1 MGPLLYAQATLLPPD
16 FPSVA
21 LVTLEIV
28 YLFLAVSSMR
38 ARTMLVNFMSSWFSL
53 VLGSNAVAQSLSF
66 LPSVSCYVSTDGLQ
80 VC

>member
-28 YLFLAVSSMR
+28 CLYLAVSCMR
-38 ARTMLVNFMSSWFSL
+38 ARTMLVDFVSSWFSL
-53 VLGSNAVAQSLSF
+53 VLGSNAQGISF
-66 LPSVSCYVSTDGLQ
+66 LPSVSCYVSPDGLQ
-80 VC
+80 LC

>member
-1 MGPLLYAQATLLPPD
+1 MYAQATLLPPD

-28 YLFLAVSSMR
+28 CLFSAVSSMR

-53 VLGSNAVAQSLSF
+53 VLGSNAVAQSFSF
-66 LPSVSCYVSTDGLQ
+66 SPSVSCYVSTDGLQ